1 MSPVSADSGSD
12 APQAAAALNGA
23 APQNGAGAD
32 LTAQIFRAELFRRIR
47 GHFLVENVL
56 EVETPVLSRGI
67 SLDCHIDVFSTRY
80 HPLGHAR
87 PGAASPAGEAE
98 YFLQTSP
105 EPHMKRLLC
114 RGFPDIYQI
123 GKAFRN
129 GEKGVHHNP
138 EFTMLEWYRK
148 GFSLER
154 LIGEVESVCRLAVGD
169 MPAVH
174 LTYREAYLEEIGAD
188 PLDLELGALL
198 ELPALAGRLPSREAF
213 PTKSDALDFIM
224 SHVVESGFPKDRLTF
239 VTEFPS
245 EQAAQARVLER
256 DPRVA
261 HRFEVYGGGMELGNG
276 YLELTDPDE
285 YERRFDLENVKR
297 RSRGKPELPKDG
309 SLLADLRLGL
319 PPCAGVAMGLD
330 RLVQLGLGRTDI
342 LGVMTF
348 PWDIA

>member
-12 APQAAAALNGA
+12 APQGAAAPTVG
-23 APQNGAGAD
+23 PD
-32 LTAQIFRAELFRRIR
+32 LAAQIFRAGFLRRLR
-47 GHFLVENVL
+47 GHFQAENVL

-67 SLDCHIDVFSTRY
+67 SLDCHIDVFSTRF

-87 PGAASPAGEAE
+87 AGSAPGAATGEAE

-129 GEKGVHHNP
+129 GEKGMHHNP

-148 GFSLER
+148 GFSLES
-154 LIGEVESVCRLAVGD
+154 LIREVESVCRLAVGD

-174 LTYREAYLEEIGAD
+174 LTYREAYLDKVGAD
-188 PLDLELGALL
+188 PLELDLDALL
-198 ELPALAGRLPSREAF
+198 DLPALAGLLPSREAF

-224 SHVVESGFPKDRLTF
+224 SQVVESGFPKDRLTF

-319 PPCAGVAMGLD
+319 PPCAGVAIGLD
-330 RLVQLGLGRTDI
+330 RLVQLALGRTDI
-342 LGVMTF
+342 RGVMTF

>member
-1 MSPVSADSGSD
+1 MSSVSADSGSGS
-12 APQAAAALNGA
+12 PPGGG
-23 APQNGAGAD
+23 PD
-32 LTAQIFRAELFRRIR
+32 LTAQIFRADFLRRFR
-47 GHFLVENVL
+47 GHFQNENVL

-67 SLDCHIDVFSTRY
+67 SLDVHIDVFSTRF
-80 HPLGHAR
+80 HPLGYPRSA
-87 PGAASPAGEAE
+87 GSGPATGEAD
-98 YFLQTSP
+98 YYLQTSP

-114 RGFPDIYQI
+114 RGFPDIYQV

-129 GEKGVHHNP
+129 GERGTHHNP

-148 GFSLER
+148 GFSLEQ
-154 LIGEVESVCRLAVGD
+154 LIREVEAVCRLAVGA
-169 MPAVH
+169 MPAVR
-174 LTYREAYLEEIGAD
+174 LTYREAFLERVEAD
-188 PLDLELGALL
+188 PLELDLDSLL
-198 ELPALAGRLPSREAF
+198 DLPALAGRLPSREAF

-342 LGVMTF
+342 RGVMTF
-348 PWDIA
+348 PWDIC

>member
-1 MSPVSADSGSD
+1 MSYVPAVPDSDSPLRDHSGPD
-12 APQAAAALNGA
+12 LAA
-23 APQNGAGAD
+23 QV
-32 LTAQIFRAELFRRIR
+32 FRADFLRRLR
-47 GHFLVENVL
+47 GHFHAENVL

-67 SLDCHIDVFSTRY
+67 SLDCHIDVFSTRF
-80 HPLGHAR
+80 HPFGYPRAA
-87 PGAASPAGEAE
+87 GAGPAAGEE
-98 YFLQTSP
+98 DFYLQTSP

-129 GEKGVHHNP
+129 GEKGTHHNP
-138 EFTMLEWYRK
+138 EFSMLEWYRK

-154 LIGEVESVCRLAVGD
+154 LIQEVEAVCRLAVGAL
-169 MPAVH
+169 PAAH
-174 LTYREAYLEEIGAD
+174 LTYREAFLERIGAD
-188 PLDLELGALL
+188 PLALGLDALL
-198 ELPALAGRLPSREAF
+198 DLPALAGRLPSREAF

-224 SHVVESGFPKDRLTF
+224 SHVVEAGFPKDRLTF

-245 EQAAQARVLER
+245 EQAAQARVLDR

-285 YERRFDLENVKR
+285 YERRFDQENVKR

-330 RLVQLGLGRTDI
+330 RLVQLGLCRSDI
-342 LGVMTF
+342 RGVLTF
-348 PWDIA
+348 PWDIC

>member
-1 MSPVSADSGSD
+1 MNPVSAESGSD
-12 APQAAAALNGA
+12 SPQEAGSDLAA
-23 APQNGAGAD
+23 Q
-32 LTAQIFRAELFRRIR
+32 TFRADFLRRLR
-47 GHFLVENVL
+47 GHFQSENVL

-67 SLDCHIDVFSTRY
+67 SLDCHIDVFSTRF
-80 HPLGHAR
+80 HPLGYPR
-87 PGAASPAGEAE
+87 PGSVPATGEAD
-98 YFLQTSP
+98 YYLQTSP

-129 GEKGVHHNP
+129 GERGTHHNP

-154 LIGEVESVCRLAVGD
+154 LIQEVEAVCRLAVGD
-169 MPAVH
+169 MPAVR
-174 LTYREAYLEEIGAD
+174 LTYREAFLEKVGAD
-188 PLDLELGALL
+188 PLELELGALL
-198 ELPALAGRLPSREAF
+198 ELPALAGRLPSPGAF

-224 SHVVESGFPKDRLTF
+224 SHVVESGFPKDRLTI

-297 RSRGKPELPKDG
+297 RLRGKPELPKDA
-309 SLLADLRLGL
+309 SLLADLRRGL

-342 LGVMTF
+342 RGVLTF
-348 PWDIA
+348 PWDIC

>member
-1 MSPVSADSGSD
+1 M
-12 APQAAAALNGA
+12 
-23 APQNGAGAD
+23 
-32 LTAQIFRAELFRRIR
+32 
-47 GHFLVENVL
+47 L

-67 SLDCHIDVFSTRY
+67 SLDCHIDVFSTRF
-80 HPLGHAR
+80 HPLGYAR
-87 PGAASPAGEAE
+87 AGSAAGAATGEAE

-129 GEKGVHHNP
+129 GEKGMHHNP

-148 GFSLER
+148 GFSLED
-154 LIGEVESVCRLAVGD
+154 LIREVEAVCRLAVGD
-169 MPAVH
+169 MPVGPPD
-174 LTYREAYLEEIGAD
+174 LSGSLSGGGRRGSPGA
-188 PLDLELGALL
+188 GARCV
-198 ELPALAGRLPSREAF
+198 AGPSRLGRPIARPARHF

-297 RSRGKPELPKDG
+297 RSRGKPELPKDR

-330 RLVQLGLGRTDI
+330 RLVQLALGRTDI
-342 LGVMTF
+342 RGVMTF